1 MSRNRLCKQVSI
13 ESPSRIGQKE
23 HVFQYDVMVPE
34 VPPQGAR
41 IKVMCAGACYRS
53 RSTSVS
59 STCSNSS
66 YGSESGMSAGSSQS
80 LIGFRDSSFYPGYE
94 VAGVVESIGEE
105 VDPNCQVKVGDNVI
119 VYPFDEVPPGYAE
132 YMSVPEI
139 QFLVKIP
146 DNMSLSVASMLP
158 SGALA
163 ALNTVRKAEVAVQN
177 ILEKKGP
184 DGMCHFLVV
193 GTGGLALWA
202 LRLARYFFG
211 DKQNRVHIAVA
222 CLRDEGF
229 SLAKE
234 CGKVDVIQWS
244 EDLYERILIDRTI
257 DACKGQVDV
266 VIDFGTTSRSL
277 NRSLQ
282 CLNKGG
288 VVFIGHETADRLM
301 PKFARK
307 ADDLAVSIQSVELG
321 SIEQLNELVQLVSSG
336 QVQPPPYSVFPAEE
350 APEVIS
356 KLCKSQIPGRAVL
369 QFHSATQ

>member
-1 MSRNRLCKQVSI
+1 
-13 ESPSRIGQKE
+13 
-23 HVFQYDVMVPE
+23 
-34 VPPQGAR
+34 
-41 IKVMCAGACYRS
+41 
-53 RSTSVS
+53 
-59 STCSNSS
+59 
-66 YGSESGMSAGSSQS
+66 
-80 LIGFRDSSFYPGYE
+80 
-94 VAGVVESIGEE
+94 
-105 VDPNCQVKVGDNVI
+105 
-119 VYPFDEVPPGYAE
+119 
-132 YMSVPEI
+132 
-139 QFLVKIP
+139 
-146 DNMSLSVASMLP
+146 
-158 SGALA
+158 
-163 ALNTVRKAEVAVQN
+163 
-177 ILEKKGP
+177 
-184 DGMCHFLVV
+184 MCHFLVV

-336 QVQPPPYSVFPAEE
+336 QVAVAFFCF
-350 APEVIS
+350 
-356 KLCKSQIPGRAVL
+356 LCHL
-369 QFHSATQ
+369 FFF